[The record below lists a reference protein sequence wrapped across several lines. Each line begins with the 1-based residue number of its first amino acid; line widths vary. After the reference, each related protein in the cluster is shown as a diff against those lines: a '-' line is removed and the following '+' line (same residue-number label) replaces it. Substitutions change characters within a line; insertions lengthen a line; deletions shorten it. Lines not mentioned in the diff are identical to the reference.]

1 MVTRP
6 RVTGSS
12 VSGTRILLIAME
24 AGILMTEDVTRFA
37 AGTPR
42 LIYAARTDPAI
53 VEKPDVIVRS
63 SLMSALCREKGSREK
78 HTKFGFRHHLRY
90 LGLECGTKDTNIN
103 SRSTYGRTRHAD
115 SPIDMGGNSIHKLLP
130 VQIK

>member
-12 VSGTRILLIAME
+12 VSGNRILLIAME

-63 SLMSALCREKGSREK
+63 SLKSTLCRREGK
-78 HTKFGFRHHLRY
+78 
-90 LGLECGTKDTNIN
+90 
-103 SRSTYGRTRHAD
+103 SGRTHEVRIPSSLEIFGIRMGYKRRHY
-115 SPIDMGGNSIHKLLP
+115 
-130 VQIK
+130 

>member
-1 MVTRP
+1 
-6 RVTGSS
+6 
-12 VSGTRILLIAME
+12 ME

-63 SLMSALCREKGSREK
+63 SLKSALGEEGSWDE
-78 HTKFGFRHHLRY
+78 HTKFRFRHHLRY
-90 LGLECGTKDTNIN
+90 LGLEYGTEDAIID

-115 SPIDMGGNSIHKLLP
+115 SPIDMGENMRKP
-130 VQIK
+130 VFPLE

>member
-24 AGILMTEDVTRFA
+24 AGILMTEDVTRFV
-37 AGTPR
+37 AGTPM

-53 VEKPDVIVRS
+53 VEKPDVIERS
-63 SLMSALCREKGSREK
+63 SLMSALCRRAGKSGK
-78 HTKFGFRHHLRY
+78 HTKFGFRHHLKY
-90 LGLECGTKDTNIN
+90 WD
-103 SRSTYGRTRHAD
+103 
-115 SPIDMGGNSIHKLLP
+115 
-130 VQIK
+130 